1 MGRRTIEQSP
11 SHTVIMPLGTVSAI
25 IPVPDVFPSHSP
37 GGEEN
42 PMPNP
47 KSDPNP
53 NPKPKNSPNSNANL
67 NPNR

>member
-53 NPKPKNSPNSNANL
+53 QP
-67 NPNR
+67 